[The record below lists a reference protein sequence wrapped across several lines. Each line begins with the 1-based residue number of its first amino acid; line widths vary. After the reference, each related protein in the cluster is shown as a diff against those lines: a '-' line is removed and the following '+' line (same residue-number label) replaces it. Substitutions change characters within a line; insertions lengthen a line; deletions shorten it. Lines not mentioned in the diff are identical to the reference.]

1 MNVLVDTNILTR
13 LAQASHPL
21 HATAAAAVHHLG
33 SIGRTLCI
41 VPQNLYEFW
50 AVATRPITDNG
61 LGLTVPEASAE
72 LDNIKR
78 AFILLRD
85 APSLPDEWEKLVVR
99 FDCKGKPSHDARLVA
114 AMLLHGFDELLT
126 FNRQDFA
133 RYIGIR
139 ILDPAAIS
147 TGPAP

>member
-1 MNVLVDTNILTR
+1 MNVLLDTNILTR

-21 HATAAAAVHHLG
+21 HSTAASAVHNLG

-50 AVATRPITDNG
+50 AVATRPIRDNG
-61 LGLTVPEASAE
+61 LGLTVSEASAE
-72 LDNIKR
+72 LDRIKR

-85 APSLPDEWEKLVVR
+85 PPSLPDEWEELVVR

-133 RYIGIR
+133 RYAGII
-139 ILDPAAIS
+139 ILDPAALS
-147 TGPAP
+147 AGRAP